1 MRSPAFAVAFV
12 FAVAFSGYA
21 FADPQPLTR
30 ADCDKAS
37 MTWND
42 SANVCGSSQDATDSA
57 APASPSSDDTSAAAP
72 QPLTRADCEK
82 ASMQWNDATNVC
94 GSSQGASDA
103 AAAAAAAAVVAPE
116 KKEKRA
122 LKKGEK
128 KVTKIVKTKKGT
140 KKTTVYKKA
149 PKAHKHDATTKKEQR
164 RFFKWLKQQD
174 KAKS

>member
-1 MRSPAFAVAFV
+1 MRSPAFAFAFV

-30 ADCDKAS
+30 ADCEKAS

-42 SANVCGSSQDATDSA
+42 SANVCGSSQDATDTT

-82 ASMQWNDATNVC
+82 ASMTWNDATNVC
-94 GSSQGASDA
+94 GSSQDASDA
-103 AAAAAAAAVVAPE
+103 AAAAAPVVAPE
-116 KKEKRA
+116 KKEKRG

-140 KKTTVYKKA
+140 KKTTVYKRA
-149 PKAHKHDATTKKEQR
+149 PKSHKHDATTKKEQR

>member
-1 MRSPAFAVAFV
+1 MRSPAFAFAFV

-30 ADCDKAS
+30 ADCEKAS

-42 SANVCGSSQDATDSA
+42 SANVCGSSQDATDTT
-57 APASPSSDDTSAAAP
+57 APASSSSDDTSAAAP

-82 ASMQWNDATNVC
+82 ASMTWNDATNVC
-94 GSSQGASDA
+94 GSSQDASDA
-103 AAAAAAAAVVAPE
+103 AAAAAPVVAPE
-116 KKEKRA
+116 KKEKRG

-149 PKAHKHDATTKKEQR
+149 PKSHKKDAATKREQR

>member
-1 MRSPAFAVAFV
+1 MRSPAFAFAFG

-30 ADCDKAS
+30 ADCEKAS

-42 SANVCGSSQDATDSA
+42 SANVCGSSQDATDAA
-57 APASPSSDDTSAAAP
+57 APAAPSSEDMSADA

-82 ASMQWNDATNVC
+82 ASMEWNDATNVC
-94 GSSQGASDA
+94 GSSQEASDA
-103 AAAAAAAAVVAPE
+103 AAAAVPVVAPE
-116 KKEKRA
+116 KKKHD

-149 PKAHKHDATTKKEQR
+149 PKSKKHDATTKKEQR

-174 KAKS
+174 KPKS

>member
-1 MRSPAFAVAFV
+1 MRSPAFAFAFV

-30 ADCDKAS
+30 ADC
-37 MTWND
+37 
-42 SANVCGSSQDATDSA
+42 
-57 APASPSSDDTSAAAP
+57 
-72 QPLTRADCEK
+72 EK
-82 ASMQWNDATNVC
+82 ASMEWNEATNVC
-94 GSSQGASDA
+94 GSSQDEAAASDA
-103 AAAAAAAAVVAPE
+103 AAHVGAPE
-116 KKEKRA
+116 KKKQG

-149 PKAHKHDATTKKEQR
+149 PKSKKHDATTKKEQR

-174 KAKS
+174 KPKS

>member
-1 MRSPAFAVAFV
+1 MRSPAFAFAFG

-21 FADPQPLTR
+21 LAEPQPLTR
-30 ADCDKAS
+30 ADCEKAS

-42 SANVCGSSQDATDSA
+42 SANVCGSSQDATDAA
-57 APASPSSDDTSAAAP
+57 APAAPSSEDMSADA

-82 ASMQWNDATNVC
+82 ASMEWNDATNVC
-94 GSSQGASDA
+94 GSSQDASDA
-103 AAAAAAAAVVAPE
+103 AAAAVPVVAPE
-116 KKEKRA
+116 KKKQG

-149 PKAHKHDATTKKEQR
+149 PKSHKQDTATKKEQR

-174 KAKS
+174 KPKS

>member
-1 MRSPAFAVAFV
+1 MRSPAFAFAFV

-30 ADCDKAS
+30 ADCEKAS

-42 SANVCGSSQDATDSA
+42 SANVCGSSQDATDAA
-57 APASPSSDDTSAAAP
+57 APAAPSSDDTSAAAP
-72 QPLTRADCEK
+72 QPLTREDCEK
-82 ASMQWNDATNVC
+82 ASMKWNDATNVC
-94 GSSQGASDA
+94 GTSQDASDA
-103 AAAAAAAAVVAPE
+103 AAAGAPVVAPE
-116 KKEKRA
+116 KTKRD

-149 PKAHKHDATTKKEQR
+149 PKSHKHGATTKREQR

-174 KAKS
+174 KPKS

>member
-1 MRSPAFAVAFV
+1 MRSPAFALAFV

-30 ADCDKAS
+30 ADCEKAS
-37 MTWND
+37 MKWND
-42 SANVCGSSQDATDSA
+42 SANVCGSSQDASEAA
-57 APASPSSDDTSAAAP
+57 APAAPSSEDSSAAAP
-72 QPLTRADCEK
+72 QPLTREDCEK
-82 ASMQWNDATNVC
+82 ASMTWNDSTNVC

-103 AAAAAAAAVVAPE
+103 AAAAASAPVVAPE
-116 KKEKRA
+116 KKKHG

-140 KKTTVYKKA
+140 KKTTVYKKV